1 MISEHAL
8 ETLIELLGDAMS
20 RLDEAEDNVKY
31 WQGIAGKESLRAN
44 KAEGRAMA
52 AEGQP
57 NGSEHE

>member
-31 WQGIAGKESLRAN
+31 
-44 KAEGRAMA
+44 
-52 AEGQP
+52 
-57 NGSEHE
+57 